1 MDFGPLKP
9 RIPDVLCTA
18 SGRIELAPETIVAD
32 VPRLRAELAKPLDDG
47 LVLIGRRHLSSNNSW
62 MHNLKPL
69 VRGGN
74 RCTVQVHP
82 ADATRLGLTDGALAS
97 VTSRAGKLEV
107 PVEVTDEVRPGVI
120 SIPHGWG
127 HDVDGSRMRVARANP
142 GVNSNLVADET
153 LLDVPSGTSVL
164 NGIPVEVAPA

>member
-1 MDFGPLKP
+1 MDFGPLEP
-9 RIPDVLCTA
+9 RIPEVLCTA

-32 VPRLRAELAKPLDDG
+32 VPRLHAELAKPEDDG

-127 HDVDGSRMRVARANP
+127 HDVAGSRTRVASANP

>member
-1 MDFGPLKP
+1 PPM
-9 RIPDVLCTA
+9 IT
-18 SGRIELAPETIVAD
+18 AD
-32 VPRLRAELAKPLDDG
+32 VPRLQAELAKAPDDG

-62 MHNLKPL
+62 MHNIAPL

-82 ADATRLGLTDGALAS
+82 ADAERLGLTDGALAS

-107 PVEVTDEVRPGVI
+107 PVEVTEDVRRGVV

-127 HDVDGSRMRVARANP
+127 HDVDGARARVARANP

-153 LLDVPSGTSVL
+153 LMDAPSGTSVL

>member
-1 MDFGPLKP
+1 
-9 RIPDVLCTA
+9 
-18 SGRIELAPETIVAD
+18 
-32 VPRLRAELAKPLDDG
+32 
-47 LVLIGRRHLSSNNSW
+47 

-74 RCTVQVHP
+74 RCTVLVHP
-82 ADATRLGLTDGALAS
+82 EDAARLGLTDGALAS

-107 PVEVTDEVRPGVI
+107 PVEVTDEVRPGVV

-127 HDVDGSRMRVARANP
+127 HDVDGARTRVARANP

-153 LLDVPSGTSVL
+153 FLDVPSGTSVL
-164 NGIPVEVAPA
+164 NGIPVEVAPV